1 MCQLPIKIIV
11 ILLVACALVL
21 ACEPSLQREDAFAT
35 EQKENSTFGVKITG
49 FRERRTFGQILG
61 GAYYVFEAKN
71 KSERDWKKLMVYKYD
86 DPIPIDKNSIVF
98 VNETV
103 GYVLMINRLAVTTN
117 GGRDWSLWEVSKI
130 EPLKDDLSC
139 RIQKVGVLEDG
150 TGTIDIKCNK
160 SSIVLSTKDFGVSWK
175 Q

>member
-11 ILLVACALVL
+11 ILLVTCALVL
-21 ACEPSLQREDAFAT
+21 ACEPSFQRDDAFAS
-35 EQKENSTFGVKITG
+35 EEKENSTFGVKITA
-49 FRERRTFGQILG
+49 FRERRTFGQVLG

-71 KSERDWKKLMVYKYD
+71 KSERDWKKFMVYKYD

-103 GYVLMINRLAVTTN
+103 GYVFMINRLAVTTD
-117 GGRDWSLWEVSKI
+117 GGRNWPVWEVSKI

-139 RIQKVGVLEDG
+139 RIQKVDVLQDG
-150 TGTIDIKCNK
+150 TGTMDIKCNK
-160 SSIVLSTKDFGVSWK
+160 SAIVLSTKDFGVSWK